1 MLGKFRVG
9 YDIYPRAMCVEL
21 ERFVL
26 TEEYISELRERI
38 QLSTGKSRVYIDDEG
53 YLICTNSEQSS
64 RGFCHGD
71 LNIKWEYEKS
81 FEATIV
87 AQ

>member
-1 MLGKFRVG
+1 MF
-9 YDIYPRAMCVEL
+9 VEL

-38 QLSTGKSRVYIDDEG
+38 QSSTGKSRVYIDDEG
-53 YLICTNSEQSS
+53 YLICTNSEESS
-64 RGFCHGD
+64 QEFCHGD
-71 LNIKWEYEKS
+71 LKIKWEYAKS
-81 FEATIV
+81 YEVTIV